1 MPETKVCS
9 VCDASGTMPNLKE
22 EVRMQD
28 LLNDM
33 YAYGRRLETWGRY
46 KEFKNYETIFFD
58 VVAETDKTTGETL
71 VSYKFKDGLAS
82 AYDVLTNDDCE
93 VEWMESKICGNET
106 VVVEDAEAG
115 QKNIKVKSLKPLNG
129 IGINSTILV
138 TIMDEESEKYWLPI
152 NGLYIESIDSANNTI
167 ILQDNLAETIKAGA
181 IVRRWAYLRDRGCGL
196 QIRNTVE
203 LDGMDKYASKFR
215 TISIHHEIEACDLN
229 KPYLVSGGAQAI
241 LDARLKKGDYE
252 AIKEFIH
259 AVFYDRNIDVTGRN
273 PVTGT
278 KAKASETYGLFPALK
293 EAQDRVGLKVAFDLS
308 KCCDPEASDC
318 VNARAQIAA
327 FLDIVINKTEE
338 SGMFDDTITVAMNGL
353 ARKAL
358 FKMQGYFQDYG
369 NVGFMSGEQWDI
381 LVREPRINYA
391 GKVIDFKYL
400 PILDDYRIP
409 VMLTMPLD
417 KVGVYQKKYKI
428 VNPDTL
434 KVEGLKIN
442 GTLANGTPALR
453 YIPEDPHTV
462 AARLGE
468 CNVIVWDMEFAVIW
482 MWVDKGAYRMIL
494 NFGSCVVDKCNAC
507 TIADAAILA

>member
-1 MPETKVCS
+1 MPEAKVCS
-9 VCDASGTMPNLKE
+9 ACDTTGSMADREL
-22 EVRMQD
+22 RMQD
-28 LLNDM
+28 LLNEM

-71 VSYKFKDGLAS
+71 ISYKFKDGLAS
-82 AYDVLTNDDCE
+82 AYDVLTNNDCE

-106 VVVEDAEAG
+106 IIVEDADA
-115 QKNIKVKSLKPLNG
+115 NATSIWVKSLKPLNG
-129 IGINSTILV
+129 IGANATVLV
-138 TIMDEESEKYWLPI
+138 TSLASGLPI
-152 NGLYIESIDSANNTI
+152 NGLYLSERPTGVYNAEKGGYE
-167 ILQDNLAETIKAGA
+167 LKLAEGLPVDLKVGD

-196 QIRNTVE
+196 TIDNTVE
-203 LDGMDKYASKFR
+203 LDGMDVYSSKFR
-215 TISIHHEIEACDLN
+215 TISISHDIDACDLN
-229 KPYLVSGGAQAI
+229 KDYLVAGGAQAI

-259 AVFYDRNIDVTGRN
+259 AVFYDRNIYLDGRGK
-273 PVTGT
+273 V
-278 KAKASETYGLFPALK
+278 AETYGLFPALK
-293 EAQDRVGLKVAFDLS
+293 KAQDEIGLKVAFDLS

-338 SGMFDDTITVAMNGL
+338 SGMFDNTITVAMNGL

-381 LVREPRINYA
+381 LIREPRINYA

-417 KVGVYQKKYKI
+417 KVGVYQKKFKT

-442 GTLANGTPALR
+442 GTLSNGTPVLR
-453 YIPEDPHTV
+453 YIPEDAHSL

-468 CNVIVWDMEFAVIW
+468 CNRIVGDMEFAVIW

-494 NFGSCVVDKCNAC
+494 NFGSCVIDKCNAC
-507 TIADAAILA
+507 EIDDAEILDA

>member
-9 VCDASGTMPNLKE
+9 VCDASGVMPNKKE

-115 QKNIKVKSLKPLNG
+115 QKKIKVKSLKPLNG
-129 IGINSTILV
+129 IGNNSTILV
-138 TIMDEESEKYWLPI
+138 TIMDEESEKYGLPI

-167 ILQDNLAETIKAGA
+167 ILQENLAETIKAGA

-203 LDGMDKYASKFR
+203 LDGMDKYSSKFR

-259 AVFYDRNIDVTGRN
+259 AVFYDRNIDVHPR
-273 PVTGT
+273 
-278 KAKASETYGLFPALK
+278 
-293 EAQDRVGLKVAFDLS
+293 
-308 KCCDPEASDC
+308 C
-318 VNARAQIAA
+318 
-327 FLDIVINKTEE
+327 
-338 SGMFDDTITVAMNGL
+338 
-353 ARKAL
+353 
-358 FKMQGYFQDYG
+358 
-369 NVGFMSGEQWDI
+369 I
-381 LVREPRINYA
+381 LR
-391 GKVIDFKYL
+391 
-400 PILDDYRIP
+400 
-409 VMLTMPLD
+409 
-417 KVGVYQKKYKI
+417 
-428 VNPDTL
+428 
-434 KVEGLKIN
+434 
-442 GTLANGTPALR
+442 
-453 YIPEDPHTV
+453 
-462 AARLGE
+462 
-468 CNVIVWDMEFAVIW
+468 
-482 MWVDKGAYRMIL
+482 
-494 NFGSCVVDKCNAC
+494 
-507 TIADAAILA
+507 